1 MRKFGLIGY
10 PLSHSFSVKY
20 FTEKFS
26 RENIK
31 DAVYENFP
39 IESIEEIVEVF
50 DEGLEGLNVTIPYK
64 ELVIEYLDELTE
76 TAEAVG
82 AVNCIKIKNGKKI
95 GYNTDIFGFTESL
108 RKLLQGRNPK
118 ALILGT
124 GGAAKAVA
132 FSLDQ
137 MGITYT
143 FVSRRKKME
152 WLTYSELDEKV
163 MNEYELIINT
173 TPTGMYPDI
182 EECPE
187 IPYQL
192 LTEKHILFDLLYN
205 PAETTFMKKG
215 AAQGAI
221 TKNGY
226 EMLVLQAEKNW
237 EIWND

>member
-82 AVNCIKIKNGKKI
+82 AVNCIKIKNGKK
-95 GYNTDIFGFTESL
+95 
-108 RKLLQGRNPK
+108 
-118 ALILGT
+118 
-124 GGAAKAVA
+124 
-132 FSLDQ
+132 
-137 MGITYT
+137 
-143 FVSRRKKME
+143 
-152 WLTYSELDEKV
+152 
-163 MNEYELIINT
+163 
-173 TPTGMYPDI
+173 
-182 EECPE
+182 
-187 IPYQL
+187 
-192 LTEKHILFDLLYN
+192 
-205 PAETTFMKKG
+205 
-215 AAQGAI
+215 
-221 TKNGY
+221 
-226 EMLVLQAEKNW
+226 
-237 EIWND
+237 

>member
-1 MRKFGLIGY
+1 M
-10 PLSHSFSVKY
+10 
-20 FTEKFS
+20 
-26 RENIK
+26 
-31 DAVYENFP
+31 
-39 IESIEEIVEVF
+39 
-50 DEGLEGLNVTIPYK
+50 
-64 ELVIEYLDELTE
+64 
-76 TAEAVG
+76 
-82 AVNCIKIKNGKKI
+82 
-95 GYNTDIFGFTESL
+95 
-108 RKLLQGRNPK
+108 QGRNPK

-132 FSLDQ
+132 FSLDK
-137 MGITYT
+137 MNIAYT
-143 FVSRRKKME
+143 FVSRRKKIE

-163 MNEYELIINT
+163 MKEYELIINT

-192 LTEKHILFDLLYN
+192 LTDKHILFDLLYN

-215 AAQGAI
+215 AAQGAV